1 MTTKITRKI
10 TQVLSVLCVV
20 IGASVLVYNFLFPF
34 VYRIKEPFFEVPI
47 KIDEEMGRA
56 PTVPVRNDDYG
67 EGAFGAKRKGNR
79 IHKGLD
85 IKAEL
90 KNPVYASK
98 SGWARWYFIP
108 SGYGNLIVIEHPG
121 RWQTRYG
128 HLDSSVIKKSQW
140 VHQGQVI
147 GYVGKTGNANIEGMI
162 PHVHFEIRYKGKPLD
177 PEKELVKRR

>member
-90 KNPVYASK
+90 KDPVYASK
-98 SGWARWYFIP
+98 SGWARSYFVP
-108 SGYGNLIVIEHPG
+108 KGYGNLIIIEHPG

-128 HLDSSVIKKSQW
+128 HLDSYAIKKSQW
-140 VHQGQVI
+140 VYQGQVI
-147 GYVGKTGNANIEGMI
+147 GYVGKTGNANIKGII
-162 PHVHFEIRYKGKPLD
+162 PHVHFEIRYKKKPLD